1 MPREGVTTAM
11 TRGLHTRLLIC
22 IGIVAGALLPVSAR
36 SGTDVPFV
44 TIAAGTVSGIRHPDH
59 VIIRDQPAWESLW
72 RRHSGSMVAPPVDF
86 SHNMAIAVFA
96 GEFTEPAALTIVR
109 IRREGN
115 RLVVLYRSGPTRP
128 ALDGASTVPVTPF
141 HIVRTAR
148 AMLTVTFSEINTPPV
163 VVPPP

>member
-11 TRGLHTRLLIC
+11 TRGLHMRLLVC
-22 IGIVAGALLPVSAR
+22 IGIVVGAVLPVSAQ
-36 SGTDVPFV
+36 SGTEVPFV
-44 TIAAGTVSGIRHPDH
+44 TIAAGTVSGIRHPVH

-72 RRHSGSMVAPPVDF
+72 RRHSGLTVAPSVDF
-86 SHNMAIAVFA
+86 SHNMVIAVFA

-109 IRREGN
+109 IVRE
-115 RLVVLYRSGPTRP
+115 RSQLVVLYRSGPTRP
-128 ALDGASTVPVTPF
+128 PLDGASIVPVTPF

-148 AMLTVTFSEINTPPV
+148 ATLVVTFSQIKTPPV